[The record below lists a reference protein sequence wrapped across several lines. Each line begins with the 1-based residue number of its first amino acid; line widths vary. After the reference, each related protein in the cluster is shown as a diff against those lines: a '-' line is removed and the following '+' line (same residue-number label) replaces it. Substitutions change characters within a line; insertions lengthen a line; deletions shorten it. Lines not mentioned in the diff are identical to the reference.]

1 MHDSPSVVLLVGLV
15 LFASAL
21 AQGADSAHDRATLR
35 GLTGVRVL
43 VALLK
48 PEVERD
54 GLIKRQLQTDVERR
68 LHKAGIRVLTDL
80 EREATPGG
88 PLLSITVA
96 TATQAPFPHLY
107 ALSIVVSCHQNALL
121 ERDLSI
127 GAEKASTWSVS
138 VIDLVDTQQLGTARE
153 RVAQLV
159 DRFINAYLAVNPK
172 QERSRH

>member
-1 MHDSPSVVLLVGLV
+1 MHDTPSVVLLVGLA
-15 LFASAL
+15 LFASPL
-21 AQGADSAHDRATLR
+21 AQGADLALDRATLR

-43 VALLK
+43 VAPLK

-54 GLIKRQLQTDVERR
+54 GLTKRQLQTDVERR

-88 PLLSITVA
+88 PLLSIAVA

-107 ALSIVVSCHQNALL
+107 ALSIVVSFHQNALL

-138 VIDLVDTQQLGTARE
+138 VIDLVDRQQLGTAWE

-159 DRFINAYLAVNPK
+159 DRFINAYIGVNPK